1 MKKAFPV
8 ALMLIGLVFLVAGVY
23 TVSKG
28 FDAKNQVRDEMA
40 AQKIVT
46 PDDAS
51 IPGVPV
57 VDAATAQ
64 SMADIIGVHANEATG
79 GRTFSEMGRFLAV
92 GGGDTSDEAEAML
105 DEEGNPIANP
115 LRNVAF
121 QASALRTSLFTSVMA
136 FNVADLVVGLGI
148 AFAALGFVIGG
159 VGVALG
165 GLVIP
170 ALGRRLHVEPIAA
183 TRHVEPN
190 GASRDVEPVT
200 TRR

>member
-8 ALMLIGLVFLVAGVY
+8 ALMLIGLVFLVAGVF

-105 DEEGNPIANP
+105 DADGNPIANP

-136 FNVADLVVGLGI
+136 FNVADLVVGLGV
-148 AFAALGFVIGG
+148 AFAALGFAIGG

-183 TRHVEPN
+183 TRHVEQN

-200 TRR
+200 TRH

>member
-1 MKKAFPV
+1 
-8 ALMLIGLVFLVAGVY
+8 
-23 TVSKG
+23 
-28 FDAKNQVRDEMA
+28 
-40 AQKIVT
+40 
-46 PDDAS
+46 
-51 IPGVPV
+51 
-57 VDAATAQ
+57 
-64 SMADIIGVHANEATG
+64 
-79 GRTFSEMGRFLAV
+79 MGRFLAV

-190 GASRDVEPVT
+190 QASRDVEPVT
-200 TRR
+200 ARH

>member
-1 MKKAFPV
+1 MKKAFPL
-8 ALMLIGLVFLVAGVY
+8 ALMFIGLMFLAAGVY
-23 TVSKG
+23 TVARG
-28 FDAKNQVRDEMA
+28 FDAKAQVRDELT

-64 SMADIIGVHANEATG
+64 SMADIIGYHSLEATG
-79 GRTFSEMGRFLAV
+79 GRTYAEMGRFLAAD
-92 GGGDTSDEAEAML
+92 GGDTSDEAEAL
-105 DEEGNPIANP
+105 KDDDGNPIANP

-121 QASALRTSLFTSVMA
+121 QASALRTSLYTSVMA
-136 FNVADLVVGLGI
+136 FNVADLVVGLGL

-170 ALGRRLHVEPIAA
+170 ALARRLHVEPVAA
-183 TRHVEPN
+183 
-190 GASRDVEPVT
+190 
-200 TRR
+200 RRV

>member
-1 MKKAFPV
+1 MKKAFPI
-8 ALMLIGLVFLVAGVY
+8 ALMLIGLVFLVAGVF

-28 FDAKNQVRDEMA
+28 FDAKNQVRDEMV

-64 SMADIIGVHANEATG
+64 SMADIIGHHASEATG
-79 GRTFSEMGRFLAV
+79 GRTYAEMGRFLAV
-92 GGGDTSDEAEAML
+92 GGGDTSDEAEAMV
-105 DEEGNPIANP
+105 DSDGNPIANP
-115 LRNVAF
+115 LRDVAF
-121 QASALRTSLFTSVMA
+121 QASVLRTSLFTSVMA
-136 FNVADLVVGLGI
+136 FNVSDLVIGLGL

-170 ALGRRLHVEPIAA
+170 MLGRRLHVEPIAA
-183 TRHVEPN
+183 
-190 GASRDVEPVT
+190 SRV
-200 TRR
+200 

>member
-8 ALMLIGLVFLVAGVY
+8 ALMLIGLVFLAAGVY
-23 TVSKG
+23 TVTRG
-28 FDAKNQVRDEMA
+28 FDAKDKVGDELA

-57 VDAATAQ
+57 VDAATAE
-64 SMADIIGVHANEATG
+64 SMADIIGFHASEATG
-79 GRTFSEMGRFLAV
+79 GRTYAEMGRFLAAD
-92 GGGDTSDEAEAML
+92 GGDTSDEELAL
-105 DEEGNPIANP
+105 KDDEGNPIANP

-121 QASALRTSLFTSVMA
+121 QASSLRTSLYTSVMA
-136 FNVADLVVGLGI
+136 FNVADLVIGLGV
-148 AFAALGFVIGG
+148 AFAALGFAIGG

-165 GLVIP
+165 GLAIP

-183 TRHVEPN
+183 
-190 GASRDVEPVT
+190 
-200 TRR
+200 RRV